1 MVHRE
6 QATPFLT
13 QELLP
18 FFYFCSFGIMG
29 FSGKYELESQENYE
43 DFLEAVGMRIL
54 FFFKPQMN

>member
-43 DFLEAVGMRIL
+43 DFLEVVGMRIL
-54 FFFKPQMN
+54 LFF